1 MFFKKKSKRGLK
13 GGTQRT
19 YADGADY
26 TDTQGR
32 YLDADFDEDDF
43 FDDEE
48 FYSDE
53 NFGGGFSE
61 VEAGFRKN
69 RNGASRG
76 IDEAGSVSDAGGGG
90 GSNLS
95 GKSSATS
102 GNYEGNMQADAGFYS
117 AEFIGGG
124 DLKSA
129 ELYAKENR
137 FPNDAG
143 FAAQSVEHGFNGTG
157 FAAQDI
163 NYATQGFSFMPQN
176 ADPAAKKALKKRKNL
191 KERLNFIN
199 PFSPLKQIFAA
210 LALIVCVV
218 FAGIFVGDVLFGKRS
233 FEVLRQLQKEK
244 AFLFTD
250 VERLK
255 EENAELQKLYLERR
269 SLDPDLKK

>member
-13 GGTQRT
+13 GGAQRT
-19 YADGADY
+19 YTDGADY

-32 YLDADFDEDDF
+32 YLDEDDF
-43 FDDEE
+43 FDDDE

-61 VEAGFRKN
+61 VGAGFRKN
-69 RNGASRG
+69 RNGTSHG
-76 IDEAGSVSDAGGGG
+76 VDEAGSASEATSSS
-90 GSNLS
+90 SNLS
-95 GKSSATS
+95 GKSSAAS
-102 GNYEGNMQADAGFYS
+102 GNYEGSAQADAGFYS

-124 DLKSA
+124 DLKNA
-129 ELYAKENR
+129 ELYAKENH

-143 FAAQSVEHGFNGTG
+143 FAAQSVERGSQGTG
-157 FAAQDI
+157 FAAQGI
-163 NYATQGFSFMPQN
+163 NSAAQGFSFTPQN
-176 ADPAAKKALKKRKNL
+176 ADPSAKKASKKRKNL

>member
-13 GGTQRT
+13 GGAQRP
-19 YADGADY
+19 YMDAADY

-32 YLDADFDEDDF
+32 YSDADFDEDDF
-43 FDDEE
+43 FDDDE

-53 NFGGGFSE
+53 DFSGGFSA
-61 VEAGFRKN
+61 VGAGFRKN
-69 RNGASRG
+69 RNGTSHG
-76 IDEAGSVSDAGGGG
+76 VDETGSASDATSSS
-90 GSNLS
+90 SNLS
-95 GKSSATS
+95 GKSSAAS
-102 GNYEGNMQADAGFYS
+102 GNYEGSVQADAGFYG
-117 AEFIGGG
+117 AEFIGSG
-124 DLKSA
+124 DLKNA
-129 ELYAKENR
+129 ELYAKENH
-137 FPNDAG
+137 FPNDAD
-143 FAAQSVEHGFNGTG
+143 FVAQSVEHGFNDTG
-157 FAAQDI
+157 FAAQGI
-163 NYATQGFSFMPQN
+163 NPAAQGFFFIPQN
-176 ADPAAKKALKKRKNL
+176 ADPVAKKASKKRKNL

-210 LALIVCVV
+210 LALIICVV

>member
-1 MFFKKKSKRGLK
+1 MFFKKKSKQGLK
-13 GGTQRT
+13 SGAQRT

-32 YLDADFDEDDF
+32 YSDADFDEDDF
-43 FDDEE
+43 FDDDE

-53 NFGGGFSE
+53 DFSGGFSA
-61 VEAGFRKN
+61 VGTGFRKN
-69 RNGASRG
+69 RNGTSHSVDETGSAS
-76 IDEAGSVSDAGGGG
+76 EATSSS
-90 GSNLS
+90 SNLS
-95 GKSSATS
+95 GKSSAAS

-124 DLKSA
+124 DLKNA
-129 ELYAKENR
+129 ELYAKENH

-143 FAAQSVEHGFNGTG
+143 FAAQSADYGFNGTG
-157 FAAQDI
+157 FAAQGI
-163 NYATQGFSFMPQN
+163 NSATQGFSFTPQN
-176 ADPAAKKALKKRKNL
+176 ADPAAKKASKKRKNL
-191 KERLNFIN
+191 KEQLNFIN

>member
-13 GGTQRT
+13 GGAQRT
-19 YADGADY
+19 YTDGADY
-26 TDTQGR
+26 ADTQGR
-32 YLDADFDEDDF
+32 YSDADLDEDDF
-43 FDDEE
+43 FDDDE

-53 NFGGGFSE
+53 DFSGGFSAAG
-61 VEAGFRKN
+61 VGFRKN
-69 RNGASRG
+69 CSGASRG
-76 IDEAGSVSDAGGGG
+76 IDEAGSTSEATSSS
-90 GSNLS
+90 SNLS
-95 GKSSATS
+95 GKSFAAS

-124 DLKSA
+124 DLKNA

-137 FPNDAG
+137 FPNDAD
-143 FAAQSVEHGFNGTG
+143 FAAQSVEHGFNDTG
-157 FAAQDI
+157 FAAQGI
-163 NYATQGFSFMPQN
+163 NSAAQGFSFAPQN
-176 ADPAAKKALKKRKNL
+176 ADPVAKKASKKRKNL

>member
-13 GGTQRT
+13 GGAQRT
-19 YADGADY
+19 YTDGADY
-26 TDTQGR
+26 ADTQGR
-32 YLDADFDEDDF
+32 YSDADLDEDDF

-53 NFGGGFSE
+53 NFSRDFSE
-61 VEAGFRKN
+61 AGAGFRKN
-69 RNGASRG
+69 HNVGSRG
-76 IDEAGSVSDAGGGG
+76 IDEAGSASDAAGGGA
-90 GSNLS
+90 NLS
-95 GKSSATS
+95 GKSSAAS
-102 GNYEGNMQADAGFYS
+102 GNYEGSAQTDAGFYG
-117 AEFIGGG
+117 AEFIGSG
-124 DLKSA
+124 DLKNA
-129 ELYAKENR
+129 ELYTKENH
-137 FPNDAG
+137 FPNDAD
-143 FAAQSVEHGFNGTG
+143 FVAQSVDYSSQGTG
-157 FAAQDI
+157 FVAQDI
-163 NYATQGFSFMPQN
+163 NSATQGFSFAPQN
-176 ADPAAKKALKKRKNL
+176 AAPAAKKALKKRKNL

>member
-13 GGTQRT
+13 GGAKRT
-19 YADGADY
+19 YTDEADY

-32 YLDADFDEDDF
+32 YSDADFDEDDF

-61 VEAGFRKN
+61 VGAGFRKN
-69 RNGASRG
+69 RNRTAHGV
-76 IDEAGSVSDAGGGG
+76 DETGSSSDAGGGS
-90 GSNLS
+90 SNLS
-95 GKSSATS
+95 GKSSAAS
-102 GNYEGNMQADAGFYS
+102 GNYEGSAQADASFYG
-117 AEFIGGG
+117 AEFIGSG
-124 DLKSA
+124 DLKNA
-129 ELYAKENR
+129 ELYAKENY

-143 FAAQSVEHGFNGTG
+143 FAAQSVEHGFNDTG
-157 FAAQDI
+157 FAAQGI
-163 NYATQGFSFMPQN
+163 NSAAQGFSFAPQN
-176 ADPAAKKALKKRKNL
+176 ADPVAKKASKKRKNL

>member
-1 MFFKKKSKRGLK
+1 MFFKKRSKRGLK
-13 GGTQRT
+13 GGAQRP
-19 YADGADY
+19 YMDGADY
-26 TDTQGR
+26 TDMQGG
-32 YLDADFDEDDF
+32 YSDADFDEDDF
-43 FDDEE
+43 FDDDE

-53 NFGGGFSE
+53 NFGGGFS
-61 VEAGFRKN
+61 VVGTGFRKN

-76 IDEAGSVSDAGGGG
+76 IDEAGSASEVTSSS
-90 GSNLS
+90 SNLS

-124 DLKSA
+124 DLKNA
-129 ELYAKENR
+129 ELYAKENH

-143 FAAQSVEHGFNGTG
+143 FAAQSADYSSQGTG

-163 NYATQGFSFMPQN
+163 NSATQGFSFAPQN
-176 ADPAAKKALKKRKNL
+176 ADPVAKKALKKRKNL